1 VRQVGVP
8 FVNALEV
15 TIVKVLHRFGLSAT
29 GAAVAMAVSA
39 ISSVAGAQPPRQGP
53 GVNTKRVVVT
63 AFRGDVEGGTKL
75 ADEIRNRVSNDF
87 NIKEL
92 MPVSKKDI
100 DNTLVSSGY
109 RPDSALAPNDI
120 RELAKLVRGDEVID
134 GTVTKAGGVYKV
146 NARLFLSRD
155 AAISQPL
162 VSAEGSNLGDIAKQ
176 IVREYDQA
184 RKQIPANQECEN
196 NIRTQK
202 IDLAIAAARKGIST
216 YPKATI
222 ARLCLASAFQAWK
235 NGPDSTSKPWA
246 KDSVFAVATSIT
258 AIDKM
263 SKIAWQQIYDVEKAR
278 GNSKAAME
286 ALVGMMNSDPTNATL
301 REQVIAELV
310 TSGKASDALPVIDKL
325 IQENPG
331 DPQYLRTRWLVLRAA
346 QRYKDAVAAG
356 QAYAAADPTAADS
369 SYYLRMI
376 ADYGSDSAYAKA
388 AEMAAMATQKYPK
401 NAQLWALKAQN
412 ERKAGQLPAAS
423 QSLRQAL
430 AIDPKAPGLQMLL
443 AQVYVDQNQA
453 DSAVAAVKAD
463 AAADPTNKTRDA
475 AFLVS
480 LGGAAYKA
488 GEASKQPADY
498 LKAVT
503 LLQASDAIEP
513 SANAKF
519 FLGVSAFRLLAA
531 AAPEL
536 QKKTATCEQAK
547 QAGSYLAMI
556 NTNMPAG
563 GSVSP
568 PTAQQIMGAAQQYTP
583 FVEGRTKQLCK

>member
-1 VRQVGVP
+1 
-8 FVNALEV
+8 
-15 TIVKVLHRFGLSAT
+15 VKVYRFALTAT
-29 GAAVAMAVSA
+29 GSAVAMALSA
-39 ISSVAGAQPPRQGP
+39 TLSVAGAQPPRQGP

-63 AFRGDVEGGTKL
+63 AFRGDVDGGVKL
-75 ADEIRNRVSNDF
+75 ADELRNRISNDF

-100 DNTLVSSGY
+100 NNTLVNSGY
-109 RPDSALAPNDI
+109 KPDSALAPNDI
-120 RELAKLVRGDEVID
+120 KELAKLVRGDEVID
-134 GTVTKAGGVYKV
+134 GEVKKTANGYRV
-146 NARLFLSRD
+146 NARLFLPRD
-155 AAISQPL
+155 VALSQPL
-162 VSAEGSNLGDIAKQ
+162 VSVEGNNLGDIAKQ
-176 IVREYDQA
+176 IVHEYDQA
-184 RKQIPANQECEN
+184 RKQIPAAQECEN
-196 NIRTQK
+196 NLRAQK
-202 IDLAIAAARKGIST
+202 VDAAVGAARKAVGS

-222 ARLCLASAFQAWK
+222 ARLCIANAYQSWK
-235 NGPDSTSKPWA
+235 NGPDSSSKPW
-246 KDSVFAVATSIT
+246 KDSVLAVTNQITSIDPAST
-258 AIDKM
+258 MALRLRFGV
-263 SKIAWQQIYDVEKAR
+263 Y
-278 GNSKAAME
+278 E
-286 ALVGMMNSDPTNATL
+286 AQKDEANQTKTLLQLMQADPTNTALVEQVVATL
-301 REQVIAELV
+301 VNSGNADQAVPIIDSLV
-310 TSGKASDALPVIDKL
+310 KA
-325 IQENPG
+325 NPG
-331 DPQYLRTRWLVLRAA
+331 DPQYMRTRWLVLRSAK
-346 QRYKDAVAAG
+346 RYKEAVAAG

-369 SYYLRMI
+369 SFYLRMI

-423 QSLRQAL
+423 ASLRQAL

-443 AQVYVDQNQA
+443 AQVYVDQNQP

-463 AAADPTNKTRDA
+463 VAADPSNKTRDA

-488 GEASKQPADY
+488 AEGTKKPEDY
-498 LKAVT
+498 MKAVS

-519 FLGVSAFRLLAA
+519 FLGVSAFRLLAG

-547 QAGSYLAMI
+547 AAGNYLTMI

-568 PTAQQIMGAAQQYTP
+568 ETAKQILGAAGQYQA
-583 FVEGRTKQLCK
+583 FIDARTKQLCK

>member
-1 VRQVGVP
+1 
-8 FVNALEV
+8 LEV
-15 TIVKVLHRFGLSAT
+15 TIVKVYRFALTAT
-29 GAAVAMAVSA
+29 GSAVAMALSA
-39 ISSVAGAQPPRQGP
+39 TLSVAGAQPPRQGP

-63 AFRGDVEGGTKL
+63 AFRGDVDGGVKL
-75 ADEIRNRVSNDF
+75 ADELRNRISNDF

-100 DNTLVSSGY
+100 NNTLVNSGY
-109 RPDSALAPNDI
+109 KPDSALAPNDI
-120 RELAKLVRGDEVID
+120 KELAKLVRGDEVID
-134 GTVTKAGGVYKV
+134 GEVKKTANGYRV
-146 NARLFLSRD
+146 NARLFLPRD
-155 AAISQPL
+155 VALSQPL
-162 VSAEGSNLGDIAKQ
+162 VSVEGNNLGDIAKQ
-176 IVREYDQA
+176 IVHEYDQA
-184 RKQIPANQECEN
+184 RKQIPAAQECEN
-196 NIRTQK
+196 NLRAQK
-202 IDLAIAAARKGIST
+202 VDAAVGAARKAVGS

-222 ARLCLASAFQAWK
+222 ARLCIANAYQSWK
-235 NGPDSTSKPWA
+235 NGPDSSSKPW
-246 KDSVFAVATSIT
+246 KDSVLAVTNQITSIDPAST
-258 AIDKM
+258 MALRLRFGV
-263 SKIAWQQIYDVEKAR
+263 Y
-278 GNSKAAME
+278 E
-286 ALVGMMNSDPTNATL
+286 AQKDEANQTKTLLQLMQADPTNTALVEQVVATL
-301 REQVIAELV
+301 VNSGNADQAVPIIDSLV
-310 TSGKASDALPVIDKL
+310 KA
-325 IQENPG
+325 NPG
-331 DPQYLRTRWLVLRAA
+331 DPQYMRTRWLVLRSAK
-346 QRYKDAVAAG
+346 RYKEAVAAG

-369 SYYLRMI
+369 SFYLRMI

-423 QSLRQAL
+423 ASLRQAL

-443 AQVYVDQNQA
+443 AQVYVDQNQP

-463 AAADPTNKTRDA
+463 VAADPSNKTRDA

-488 GEASKQPADY
+488 AEGTKKPEDY
-498 LKAVT
+498 MKAVS

-519 FLGVSAFRLLAA
+519 FLGVSAFRLLAG

-547 QAGSYLAMI
+547 AAGNYLTMI

-568 PTAQQIMGAAQQYTP
+568 ETAKQILGAAGQYQA
-583 FVEGRTKQLCK
+583 FIDARTKQLCK

>member
-1 VRQVGVP
+1 VWHVGVP

-15 TIVKVLHRFGLSAT
+15 TIVKVSHRFALT
-29 GAAVAMAVSA
+29 AAGVAAAMAVSA
-39 ISSVAGAQPPRQGP
+39 TWSVAGAQVPRQGP
-53 GVNTKRVVVT
+53 GPETKRVVVT
-63 AFRGDVEGGTKL
+63 AFRGDVQGGVKL
-75 ADEIRNRVSNDF
+75 ADEIRNRVSSDF
-87 NIKEL
+87 NIRQL

-109 RPDSALAPNDI
+109 KPDSALAPNDI
-120 RELAKLVRGDEVID
+120 KELAKLVRGDEVID
-134 GTVTKAGGVYKV
+134 GTVIKTGNGYRV
-146 NARLFLSRD
+146 NARLFLPRD

-162 VSAEGSNLGDIAKQ
+162 ISAESANLGDIAKQ
-176 IVREYDQA
+176 IVHEYDQA

-196 NIRTQK
+196 AIRQQK
-202 IDLAIAAARKGIST
+202 VDLAIAAARKGIAT

-222 ARLCLASAFQAWK
+222 ARLCLASAYQAWK
-235 NGPDSTSKPWA
+235 NGPDSATKPWA
-246 KDSVFAVATSIT
+246 KDSVFAVATTIT
-258 AIDKM
+258 TLDKQ

-278 GNSKAAME
+278 GNSQKQME
-286 ALVGMMNSDPTNATL
+286 ALVGMMNADPTNATL

-310 TSGKASDALPVIDKL
+310 TSGKATDALPVIEQLVK
-325 IQENPG
+325 ENPG

-346 QRYKDAVAAG
+346 QRWKDAIAAG
-356 QAYAAADPTAADS
+356 EAYAAADPSAADS
-369 SYYLRMI
+369 AYYLRMI

-388 AEMAAMATQKYPK
+388 AEMAAMAAQKYPK

-423 QSLRQAL
+423 QSLQRAL

-443 AQVYVDQNQA
+443 AQIYVDQNKP

-463 AAADPTNKTRDA
+463 VAADPSNKTRDA

-480 LGGAAYKA
+480 LGGNAYKA
-488 GEASKQPADY
+488 AEGTKKPEDY
-498 LKAVT
+498 MKAVS
-503 LLQASDAIEP
+503 LLQASDEIEP

-536 QKKTATCEQAK
+536 QKKSASCNDAK
-547 QAGSYLAMI
+547 AAANYLAMI

-568 PTAQQIMGAAQQYTP
+568 ETAKQILGAAAQYQA
-583 FVEGRTKQLCK
+583 FVDARTKQLCK

>member
-1 VRQVGVP
+1 M
-8 FVNALEV
+8 
-15 TIVKVLHRFGLSAT
+15 KVLHRFGLSAT

-202 IDLAIAAARKGIST
+202 IDAAIVAARKGIST

-222 ARLCLASAFQAWK
+222 ARLCLASAYQAWK

-412 ERKAGQLPAAS
+412 ERKAGQIPAAIE
-423 QSLRQAL
+423 SLNKAL
-430 AIDPKAPGLQMLL
+430 AIDPKAPGLQMLK
-443 AQVYVDQNQA
+443 AQLFVDQNKP

-463 AAADPTNKTRDA
+463 VAADPSNKTRDA

-488 GEASKQPADY
+488 GEASKLPADY

-503 LLQASDAIEP
+503 LLQASDEIEP

-568 PTAQQIMGAAQQYTP
+568 PTAQQIMGAAAQYQP
-583 FVEGRTKQLCK
+583 FVDGRTKQLCK

>member
-1 VRQVGVP
+1 
-8 FVNALEV
+8 
-15 TIVKVLHRFGLSAT
+15 VKVLHRFGLSAT

-39 ISSVAGAQPPRQGP
+39 ISSVASAQPPRQGP

-63 AFRGDVEGGTKL
+63 AFRGDAEGGVKL
-75 ADEIRNRVSNDF
+75 ADELRNRISNDF

-109 RPDSALAPNDI
+109 KPDSALAPNDI
-120 RELAKLVRGDEVID
+120 KELAKLVRGDEVID
-134 GTVTKAGGVYKV
+134 GTVTRNGGVYKV

-155 AAISQPL
+155 AAIAQPL
-162 VSAEGSNLGDIAKQ
+162 VSVEGTNLGDIAKQ

-196 NIRTQK
+196 NIRAQK
-202 IDLAIAAARKGIST
+202 VDLAIAAARKGIST

-222 ARLCLASAFQAWK
+222 ARLCLASAYQVWK
-235 NGPDSTSKPWA
+235 NGPDSSSKPWA
-246 KDSVFAVATSIT
+246 KDSVLAIANAIT
-258 AIDKM
+258 TIDKA
-263 SKIAWQQIYDVEKAR
+263 STIAIRQKYDAYKAMGDQEKAMQALLELL
-278 GNSKAAME
+278 AA
-286 ALVGMMNSDPTNATL
+286 DPTNAQL
-301 REQVIAELV
+301 RENVIAELV
-310 TSGKASDALPVIDKL
+310 NSGQAQKAVPFVKQLVKD
-325 IQENPG
+325 NPG
-331 DPQYLRTRWLVLRAA
+331 DPQYLRMNWLVLRAA
-346 QRYKDAVAAG
+346 QDWKAALEAG
-356 QAYAAADPTAADS
+356 QQYVTADPSAADS

-376 ADYGSDSAYAKA
+376 ADYGTDSAYAKA
-388 AEMAAMATQKYPK
+388 AEMAALAAQKYPK

-423 QSLRQAL
+423 QSLKQAL

-443 AQVYVDQNQA
+443 AQIYVDQNQP
-453 DSAVAAVKAD
+453 DSAIVAVKAD
-463 AAADPTNKTRDA
+463 VAADPSNKTRDA

-503 LLQASDAIEP
+503 LLTASDEIEP

-536 QKKTATCEQAK
+536 QKKTATCDQAK
-547 QAGSYLAMI
+547 QAGNYLTMI

-568 PTAQQIMGAAQQYTP
+568 ETAKQILGAAAQYQP
-583 FVEGRTKQLCK
+583 FVDGRTKQLCK

>member
-1 VRQVGVP
+1 
-8 FVNALEV
+8 
-15 TIVKVLHRFGLSAT
+15 VKVSHRSALSAA
-29 GAAVAMAVSA
+29 GLAAALAVSA
-39 ISSVAGAQPPRQGP
+39 IPSVLGAQMRPQGP
-53 GVNTKRVVVT
+53 GPDTKRAVVT
-63 AFRGDVEGGTKL
+63 TFRGEPDAGVKL
-75 ADEIRNRVSNDF
+75 ADEIRSRIQSDF
-87 NIKEL
+87 NIRQL

-120 RELAKLVRGDEVID
+120 KELAKLVRGDEVID

-202 IDLAIAAARKGIST
+202 IDAAIVAARKGIST

-222 ARLCLASAFQAWK
+222 ARLCLASAYQAWK

-388 AEMAAMATQKYPK
+388 AEVAAMATQKYPK

-412 ERKAGQLPAAS
+412 ERKAGQIPAAIE
-423 QSLRQAL
+423 SLNKAL
-430 AIDPKAPGLQMLL
+430 AIDPKAPGLQMLK
-443 AQVYVDQNQA
+443 AQLFVDQNKP

-463 AAADPTNKTRDA
+463 VAADPSNKTRDA

-488 GEASKQPADY
+488 GEASKLPADY

-503 LLQASDAIEP
+503 LLQASDEIEP

-568 PTAQQIMGAAQQYTP
+568 PTAQQIMGAAAQYQP
-583 FVEGRTKQLCK
+583 FVDGRTKQLCK

>member
-1 VRQVGVP
+1 MKVYR
-8 FVNALEV
+8 FAL
-15 TIVKVLHRFGLSAT
+15 TAT
-29 GAAVAMAVSA
+29 GSAVAMALSA
-39 ISSVAGAQPPRQGP
+39 TLSVAGAQPPRQGP

-63 AFRGDVEGGTKL
+63 AFRGDVDGGVKL
-75 ADEIRNRVSNDF
+75 ADELRNRISNDF

-100 DNTLVSSGY
+100 NNTLVNSGY
-109 RPDSALAPNDI
+109 KPDSALAPNDI
-120 RELAKLVRGDEVID
+120 KELAKLVRGDEVID
-134 GTVTKAGGVYKV
+134 GEVKKTANGYRV
-146 NARLFLSRD
+146 NARLFLPRD
-155 AAISQPL
+155 VALSQPL
-162 VSAEGSNLGDIAKQ
+162 VSVEGNNLGDIAKQ
-176 IVREYDQA
+176 IVHEYDQA
-184 RKQIPANQECEN
+184 RKQIPAAQECEN
-196 NIRTQK
+196 NLRAQK
-202 IDLAIAAARKGIST
+202 VDAAVGAARKAVGS

-222 ARLCLASAFQAWK
+222 ARLCIANAYQSWK
-235 NGPDSTSKPWA
+235 NGPDSSSKPW
-246 KDSVFAVATSIT
+246 KDSVLAVTNQITSIDPAST
-258 AIDKM
+258 MALRLRFGV
-263 SKIAWQQIYDVEKAR
+263 Y
-278 GNSKAAME
+278 E
-286 ALVGMMNSDPTNATL
+286 AQKDEANQTKTLLQLMQADPTNTALVEQVVATL
-301 REQVIAELV
+301 VNSGNADQAVPIIDSLV
-310 TSGKASDALPVIDKL
+310 KA
-325 IQENPG
+325 NPG
-331 DPQYLRTRWLVLRAA
+331 DPQYMRTRWLVLRSAK
-346 QRYKDAVAAG
+346 RYKEAVAAG

-369 SYYLRMI
+369 SFYLRMI

-423 QSLRQAL
+423 ASLRQAL

-443 AQVYVDQNQA
+443 AQVYVDQNQP

-463 AAADPTNKTRDA
+463 VAADPSNKTRDA

-488 GEASKQPADY
+488 AEGTKKPEDY
-498 LKAVT
+498 MKAVS

-519 FLGVSAFRLLAA
+519 FLGVSAFRLLAG

-547 QAGSYLAMI
+547 AAGNYLTMI

-568 PTAQQIMGAAQQYTP
+568 ETAKQILGAAGQYQA
-583 FVEGRTKQLCK
+583 FIDARTKQLCK

>member
-1 VRQVGVP
+1 
-8 FVNALEV
+8 
-15 TIVKVLHRFGLSAT
+15 VKVYRFALTAT
-29 GAAVAMAVSA
+29 GSAVAMALSA
-39 ISSVAGAQPPRQGP
+39 TLSVAGAQPPRQGP

-63 AFRGDVEGGTKL
+63 AFRGDADGGVKL
-75 ADEIRNRVSNDF
+75 ADELRNRISNDF

-100 DNTLVSSGY
+100 NNTLVNSGY
-109 RPDSALAPNDI
+109 KPDSALAPNDI
-120 RELAKLVRGDEVID
+120 KELAKLVRGDEVID
-134 GTVTKAGGVYKV
+134 GEVKKTPSGYKV
-146 NARLFLSRD
+146 NARLFLPRD
-155 AAISQPL
+155 VALSQPL
-162 VSAEGSNLGDIAKQ
+162 VSVEGNNLGDIAKQ
-176 IVREYDQA
+176 IVHEYDQA
-184 RKQIPANQECEN
+184 RKQIPAAQECEN
-196 NIRTQK
+196 NLRAQK
-202 IDLAIAAARKGIST
+202 VDAAVGAARKAVGS

-222 ARLCLASAFQAWK
+222 ARLCIANAYQSWK
-235 NGPDSTSKPWA
+235 NGPDSSSKPW
-246 KDSVFAVATSIT
+246 KDSVLAVTNQIT
-258 AIDKM
+258 TIDPASTM
-263 SKIAWQQIYDVEKAR
+263 ALRLRFGVY
-278 GNSKAAME
+278 E
-286 ALVGMMNSDPTNATL
+286 AQKDEANQTKTLLQLMQADPTNTALVDQVVATL
-301 REQVIAELV
+301 VNSGHAEQAVPIIDSLV
-310 TSGKASDALPVIDKL
+310 KA
-325 IQENPG
+325 NPG
-331 DPQYLRTRWLVLRAA
+331 DPQYMRTRWLVLRSAK
-346 QRYKDAVAAG
+346 RYKDAVAAG

-423 QSLRQAL
+423 ASLRQAL

-443 AQVYVDQNQA
+443 AQVYVDQNQP

-463 AAADPTNKTRDA
+463 VAADPSNKSRDA

-488 GEASKQPADY
+488 AEGTKKPEDY
-498 LKAVT
+498 MKAVS
-503 LLQASDAIEP
+503 LLQASDEIEP

-519 FLGVSAFRLLAA
+519 FLGVSAFRLLAG

-536 QKKTATCEQAK
+536 QKKTATCDQAK
-547 QAGSYLAMI
+547 AAGNYLTMI

-568 PTAQQIMGAAQQYTP
+568 ETAKQILGAAGQYQA
-583 FVEGRTKQLCK
+583 FVDARTKQLCK